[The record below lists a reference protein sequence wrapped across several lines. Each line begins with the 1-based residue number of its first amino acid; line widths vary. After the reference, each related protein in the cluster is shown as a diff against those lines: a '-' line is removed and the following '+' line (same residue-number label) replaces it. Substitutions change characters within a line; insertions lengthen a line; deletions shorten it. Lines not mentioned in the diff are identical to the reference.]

1 MSRCLICNEETD
13 AKFGWLALFQLE
25 KEKRVCES
33 CKAKFEKISGPTC
46 PVCFRPSDELCDD
59 CVRWDEHELQGVLTR
74 NVSVYRYND
83 FMKEVLARYKFRGD
97 AALADIFQSEM
108 NKAFHHYYKDK
119 WIVPI
124 PLSEQRLFE
133 RGFNQSEL
141 LLSGNVVQALERNES
156 EKQSK
161 KSRKERL
168 RASNVF
174 QVKGEVEGQPIVLVD
189 DIYTTGMTLRMAA
202 KVLKEAG
209 AKEVCSLTLI
219 RS

>member
-25 KEKRVCES
+25 KEKSVCET
-33 CKAKFEKISGPTC
+33 CEEKFEKIYGPTC
-46 PVCFRPSDELCDD
+46 PVCFRPGDGLCDD
-59 CVRWDEHELQGVLTR
+59 CVRWEEHELRGVLTR
-74 NVSVYRYND
+74 NVSIYRYND

-97 AALADIFQSEM
+97 AALAAFFQPEM
-108 NKAFHHYYKDK
+108 KKVFHQHYQDQ

-124 PLSEQRLFE
+124 PLSEERLFE

-141 LLSGNVVQALERNES
+141 LLAGNVVDALLRNES

-161 KSRKERL
+161 KSRQERL
-168 RASNVF
+168 QTRNVF
-174 QVKGEVEGQPIVLVD
+174 QVKEDVEGKGIVLID

-209 AKEVCSLTLI
+209 AKEVCSLTLV